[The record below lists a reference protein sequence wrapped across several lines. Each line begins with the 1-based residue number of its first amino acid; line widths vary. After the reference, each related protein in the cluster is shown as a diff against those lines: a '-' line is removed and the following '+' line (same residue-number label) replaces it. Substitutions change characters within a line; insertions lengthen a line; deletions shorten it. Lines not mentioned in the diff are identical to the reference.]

1 MAKLSKSLNTDL
13 PSLAKMLERKGRG
26 KDTVLAHITPKEAE
40 ILHKAG
46 GRGSKNPDT
55 GLLEFEGG
63 FEWFSPSTWGE
74 GLSNAF
80 SGAADTVGGWFGGGG
95 GEAPASAPA
104 PAVQETFMPSF
115 NFPGESAVSGAGAN
129 YLSSGFESKPI
140 STAEQFGGQLAGMP
154 SSFPTQVSGAAN
166 LPDVSQYTG
175 ATADLTAPAKTGASP
190 GMLKSLGL
198 TGGDLLKLGLAGGLG
213 AYGMTQANKAAKQG
227 QAQTAQMQQIAQP
240 YQTQGQSMAGAALR
254 GELTPQ
260 SQQAY
265 QAMQAQ
271 LKQGVES
278 RGGVGAMQSAQAL
291 ESFRNQL
298 LTNQYQY
305 GIQVANIGDQIALG
319 AIKTGMQLDQ
329 NLSAA
334 TQSFYGNLANVVGG
348 TWRTA

>member
-1 MAKLSKSLNTDL
+1 MAKLAKSLNTDL
-13 PSLAKMLERKGRG
+13 PSLAKLLERKGRG

-74 GLSNAF
+74 GISNAF
-80 SGAADTVGGWFGGGG
+80 TSAADTVGGWFGGG
-95 GEAPASAPA
+95 EAPVAASPVA
-104 PAVQETFMPSF
+104 ESGIGSTIGSFLPSY
-115 NFPGESAVSGAGAN
+115 SQSGAYTPAGTSPAFQ
-129 YLSSGFESKPI
+129 SEISG
-140 STAEQFGGQLAGMP
+140 LP
-154 SSFPTQVSGAAN
+154 SSFASQTGAAFTPQA
-166 LPDVSQYTG
+166 LGLQSVTPEAFG
-175 ATADLTAPAKTGASP
+175 ATELAAPTKAPAAGAAP
-190 GMLKSLGL
+190 GAQSLLSGI
-198 TGGDLLKLGLAGGLG
+198 TKGDLLKLGLAGGLG
-213 AYGMTQANKAAKQG
+213 LYGMSQAKGAAKQG
-227 QAQTAQMQQIAQP
+227 QQQVAQMQQIAQP
-240 YQTQGQSMAGAALR
+240 YQTQGQAMAGAAQR

-278 RGGVGAMQSAQAL
+278 RGGVGSMQAAQAL
-291 ESFRNQL
+291 EQFRNQL

-305 GIQVANIGDQIALG
+305 GLQVANIGDQIALG

-329 NLSAA
+329 NLSTA
-334 TQSFYGNLANVVGG
+334 TQNFYTGLANVVGS